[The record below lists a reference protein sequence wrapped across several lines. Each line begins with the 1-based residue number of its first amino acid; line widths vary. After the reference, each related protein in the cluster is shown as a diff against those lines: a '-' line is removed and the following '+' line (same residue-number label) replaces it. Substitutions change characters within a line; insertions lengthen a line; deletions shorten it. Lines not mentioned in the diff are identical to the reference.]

1 MRYRVMVVEDD
12 SSIAQILLVALGTL
26 PNVEAV
32 RAYSGEEAI
41 RLWEERPADVVL
53 VDYNMREMTGVE
65 LIRYLRERGATQP
78 MLMVTAYDSIDVQH
92 AASAAGVTS
101 FITKPFFIDQL
112 VAQIR
117 AFLPK
122 ESTAPA

>member
-32 RAYSGEEAI
+32 CAYSGEEAI

>member
-1 MRYRVMVVEDD
+1 
-12 SSIAQILLVALGTL
+12 
-26 PNVEAV
+26 
-32 RAYSGEEAI
+32 
-41 RLWEERPADVVL
+41 
-53 VDYNMREMTGVE
+53 
-65 LIRYLRERGATQP
+65 
-78 MLMVTAYDSIDVQH
+78 VQH

-122 ESTAPA
+122 ESTAPRLTRIAERSIQTAVDRPDRIHGVCCQPMAESDTPYHLA